1 MARIFCLFLAAALWA
16 LSGLAQAFIWP
27 DVEQGACLLVIGPE
41 QGGVKPA
48 MLIDAGTGRSVAPEE
63 PPHLTLR
70 RLLEEDPRIAIRYVL
85 LTHFHSD
92 HSSWLATIKEAGLLA
107 PDYEEHTRLTVEP
120 GQVFD
125 LGGLTVKV
133 VVASGYAWDG
143 ERRIQ
148 VTTATDENPLSVGLL
163 ISYGGFQLWV
173 GGDLTSPVEV
183 KIAPYVGDVDVYVMH
198 HHGSYTSSSLPFL
211 RVLRPEVVIA
221 QLGDMNPYG
230 HPHPSALRN
239 VLSTPDTDGDPRNG
253 TPLILLQNAG
263 SYAGGLS
270 QVYVADPD
278 GPGGRPGWIMLTS
291 DGTSYTLRF
300 GDTTLT
306 LPVDERNPRY

>member
-1 MARIFCLFLAAALWA
+1 
-16 LSGLAQAFIWP
+16 
-27 DVEQGACLLVIGPE
+27 
-41 QGGVKPA
+41 

-107 PDYEEHTRLTVEP
+107 PDCEEHTRLTVEP

-133 VVASGYAWDG
+133 VVASGYTWDG
-143 ERRIQ
+143 ERKIQ

-163 ISYGGFQLWV
+163 ISYGDFQLWV

-183 KIAPYVGDVDVYVMH
+183 KIAPYVRDVDVYVMH

-230 HPHPSALRN
+230 HPHPSALRY

-263 SYAGGLS
+263 GYAGGLP

-278 GPGGRPGWIMLTS
+278 GPGGRPGWIMLTT